1 MVYEPRIRKLR
12 MKKLNLLASLFAI
25 SVICLTASDALACL
39 CEPLSPTQ
47 RTKLMKK
54 HADAI
59 FTGTV
64 LSTVQINV
72 STWETILLVADSWKG
87 QTSGEI
93 KLQSSGG
100 CRSGFVVG
108 QRHLVYGKR
117 NADGVLVTEVCWGTG
132 LTKFNKADLKRLGKP
147 SRSRNQAQSL
157 SLSPLNL
164 SLCI

>member
-1 MVYEPRIRKLR
+1 MN
-12 MKKLNLLASLFAI
+12 KLNVFASLFAI
-25 SVICLTASDALACL
+25 AVISLTASDALACL
-39 CEPLSPTQ
+39 CEPMSPKQ
-47 RTKLMKK
+47 RAKLMKK
-54 HADAI
+54 NADAI

-64 LSTVQINV
+64 LSTVQINL
-72 STWETILLVADSWKG
+72 STWETTLLVADSWKG

-108 QRHLVYGKR
+108 QQHLVYGKR

-147 SRSRNQAQSL
+147 SRSKNEDHSS